1 MKKALKSIYTVSI
14 LIFLVL
20 WILSIFM
27 DSTAF
32 NTMEIR
38 NIFVVIYLISSLIYY
53 KMDVKDKIAEIQEL
67 KIKLEK
73 TKKEI

>member
-20 WILSIFM
+20 WILSKFM

-67 KIKLEK
+67 KLKLEK

>member
-67 KIKLEK
+67 KLKLEK

>member
-20 WILSIFM
+20 WILSKFM